1 MSAPDGSASVSAA
14 RSALRCV
21 IWHSAQTALPGE
33 LLSSL
38 SKRIGHMSVTTDGYT
53 AFAQV
58 CTIERERRSAQ
69 AAGIPPAHA
78 AVLLL
83 VHPGTLAGATAVVA
97 AARLYAP
104 TCSIWQY
111 DRVAGVSGAAANPR
125 LRAVVEEDVRRW
137 GAGAAALV
145 GSSAQTS
152 QPRAP
157 LTEQSADRTA
167 GTDTTNGI
175 SIPPNMIRN
184 GKHPVPTS
192 HSSTPSSANT
202 SPAARARS
210 PIAPALTHLTEDELR
225 MLLSDDPVFPPGQQP
240 PQNGAGGRR

>member
-1 MSAPDGSASVSAA
+1 MSGTTDGNHAASAA

-53 AFAQV
+53 AFAHV
-58 CTIERERRSAQ
+58 CTIERERRAAQ

-83 VHPGTLAGATAVVA
+83 VHPGTLAGAAAVVG

-104 TCSIWQY
+104 TCAVWQY
-111 DRVAGVSGAAANPR
+111 DRDLGVSGASANPR
-125 LRAVVEEDVRRW
+125 LRSVVEEDVRRW
-137 GAGAAALV
+137 ASGAAAATA
-145 GSSAQTS
+145 AQRPMPAEVPANRTHGTS
-152 QPRAP
+152 
-157 LTEQSADRTA
+157 
-167 GTDTTNGI
+167 GTDTTRG
-175 SIPPNMIRN
+175 PAAQPLPIRN
-184 GKHPVPTS
+184 GKHHVPTS
-192 HSSTPSSANT
+192 HAPTPTPTTAT
-202 SPAARARS
+202 PAARART

>member
-58 CTIERERRSAQ
+58 CSIERERRSAQ

-83 VHPGTLAGATAVVA
+83 VHPASLTGATAVVA
-97 AARLYAP
+97 ASRLYAP

-111 DRVAGVSGAAANPR
+111 DREIGVSGASANPR

-137 GAGAAALV
+137 GAASAATPQPPAQQPAP
-145 GSSAQTS
+145 SAH
-152 QPRAP
+152 R
-157 LTEQSADRTA
+157 
-167 GTDTTNGI
+167 TDTT
-175 SIPPNMIRN
+175 SAAPAQPIPIRN
-184 GKHPVPTS
+184 GKHHVPAP
-192 HSSTPSSANT
+192 HSPTPISTT
-202 SPAARARS
+202 AAPRARS

-225 MLLSDDPVFPPGQQP
+225 MLLSDDPVFPPSQQP
-240 PQNGAGGRR
+240 PQNGAGGGGRR